1 MEGFELEKNVFYV
14 FSQAINHHQQSYIW
28 IMEYMRS
35 GLYMNFSFG
44 QYIALCVYFVAGFV
58 DIDKGTETGPV

>member
-1 MEGFELEKNVFYV
+1 
-14 FSQAINHHQQSYIW
+14 
-28 IMEYMRS
+28 MEYMRS